1 MNCHEPLLE
10 CFQNFV
16 SHIFADHL
24 SRVNY
29 SENLMIIF
37 DSCIFQSKKMT
48 SFLPSE
54 GIPTY
59 LFMLEY
65 WSCCSMSDPPKCI
78 YTPNIN
84 IYIFTCI
91 HMTIQNQLNTYVKFW
106 KQSYHKWNIEVGI
119 FSALILSQMYSWC
132 WNRN

>member
-1 MNCHEPLLE
+1 MNCPEPLLE
-10 CFQNFV
+10 YFQNFV
-16 SHIFADHL
+16 SHIFANHL

-48 SFLPSE
+48 SFLLFE
-54 GIPTY
+54 GISTY

-65 WSCCSMSDPPKCI
+65 RSCCMSDPPKYI
-78 YTPNIN
+78 YAPNIN
-84 IYIFTCI
+84 IYIFTHI
-91 HMTIQNQLNTYVKFW
+91 HMTILSKINWTHMSNSENKAILK
-106 KQSYHKWNIEVGI
+106 NIEVGI